1 MHCRNPPRQSPL
13 LGILKGAVIAIGALL
28 PGISGGALCVI
39 MGIYKPMMALLAD
52 PIHQFKKQIGFFWPI
67 AIGMLVGTL
76 GISKLLGDFLE
87 RSETAAIFL
96 FIGLIVGTL
105 PSLLRE
111 ARQQGVARGSTAA
124 LVIALL
130 VMLAWMIP
138 MSLGGQAN
146 VVPSL
151 GWWCLCGVLWG
162 LGIIVPGMSPSNIF
176 FFLGL
181 ATPMYASIG
190 ALDLGVILP
199 MGRVPAAHGGA
210 ALPRRGLLPQ
220 ALVLAVHARGGG
232 RGAGLHGGDPA
243 AGQAADLARLHLRH
257 GRGRLAGVRG
267 LLRGGRGAGLG
278 AWEGAGEGIRRTF
291 STC

>member
-1 MHCRNPPRQSPL
+1 MMENNPVKEKVNPV
-13 LGILKGAVIAIGALL
+13 LGAVKGAIIAIGAVL

-67 AIGMLVGTL
+67 AVGMLVGTL
-76 GISKLLGDFLE
+76 GISRLLGDFLE

-111 ARQQGVARGSTAA
+111 ARQQGVARGSAA

-130 VMLAWMIP
+130 VMLSWMIP

-146 VVPSL
+146 VVPNL

-199 MGRVPAAHGGA
+199 MGVCLLLTVLGFNFVGD
-210 ALPRRGLLPQ
+210 GLRD
-220 ALVLAVHARGGG
+220 AF
-232 RGAGLHGGDPA
+232 DPKMK
-243 AGQAADLARLHLRH
+243 R
-257 GRGRLAGVRG
+257 
-267 LLRGGRGAGLG
+267 
-278 AWEGAGEGIRRTF
+278 
-291 STC
+291 

>member
-1 MHCRNPPRQSPL
+1 MQDTPRQSPL

-67 AIGMLVGTL
+67 AVGMLVGTL

-111 ARQQGVARGSTAA
+111 ARQQGVARGSMAA
-124 LVIALL
+124 LAIALV

-146 VVPSL
+146 VIPNF

-199 MGRVPAAHGGA
+199 MGVC
-210 ALPRRGLLPQ
+210 LLLTVVLLSRGVGYCLKRWYSLFMH
-220 ALVLAVHARGGG
+220 AVVGVVLASTVVILPPVKLLISPGYTFAMGLGDWLIY
-232 RGAGLHGGDPA
+232 AGCFA
-243 AGQAADLARLHLRH
+243 AGAVLA
-257 GRGRLAGVRG
+257 
-267 LLRGGRGAGLG
+267 
-278 AWEGAGEGIRRTF
+278 
-291 STC
+291 